1 MDKAQFVELLG
12 RILTHTC
19 WDISGAKYVKEQW
32 SELAII
38 EFNGIDPLAVNITGD
53 SNAMIILDVM
63 HELERAIGF

>member
-32 SELAII
+32 SEYAVV
-38 EFNGIDPLAVNITGD
+38 EFNGIDPMAINITGD
-53 SNAMIILDVM
+53 SNAMIILDVIK
-63 HELERAIGF
+63 ELERTIGF

>member
-32 SELAII
+32 SEYAVV
-38 EFNGIDPLAVNITGD
+38 EFNGIDPMAINITGD
-53 SNAMIILDVM
+53 SNAMIILDVIK
-63 HELERAIGF
+63 ELERSIGF